1 MPVQSAVVVGAG
13 IAGLST
19 ALSLAHHGISSDI
32 LEQAPQLGEVGAGLQ
47 LSPNASRV
55 LRTIGV
61 LDEIENHWRR
71 PDFINLASG
80 INLKMLAAVPAGSF
94 AENRW
99 GAPYGVLHR
108 STLQQ
113 SLLSAVLKNPL
124 IRLHLGTR
132 IENARRQGLSDLVG
146 HAAELVIG
154 ADGVWSRTR
163 AMIAGAPEVRFSGNV
178 AFRFTLPA
186 HSSPAFLDPAN
197 VTAYLGPSCHL
208 VAYPLREIGGY
219 NIVAIGAGISPGET
233 WSATGT
239 DAQKALLAQAFGRW
253 HPSLRAMI
261 TSAPALNYWPLFEA
275 GPGRWHGG
283 GDTVLVGDAAHAM
296 MPFSAQGAA
305 MAIEDG
311 FDLAA
316 LLARH
321 PLATALERYQTLR
334 QARAARVRQRGAFN
348 KFAYHARGP
357 IRMGR
362 DLVLALRSPESLAG
376 DLDWLYGYSAGE
388 QL

>member
-1 MPVQSAVVVGAG
+1 MPVTSAVVVGAG

-19 ALSLAHHGISSDI
+19 ALSLAHHGIHADI

-55 LRTIGV
+55 LQALGV
-61 LDEIENHWRR
+61 LQDIEAHWRR
-71 PDFINLASG
+71 PDYINLASG
-80 INLKMLAAVPAGSF
+80 LSLKTLAAVPAGSF

-113 SLLSAVLKNPL
+113 SLLSVVLKNPL

-132 IENARRQGLSDLVG
+132 IEDAGRKQLAELVG
-146 HAAELVIG
+146 HSPDVVIG

-163 AMIAGAPEVRFSGNV
+163 IMIPGAPEVSFSGNV
-178 AFRFTLPA
+178 AWRFTLPA
-186 HSSPAFLDPAN
+186 KGGPGFLDPAN
-197 VTAYLGPSCHL
+197 VTAYLGPNCHL
-208 VAYPLREIGGY
+208 VAYPLREISGY
-219 NIVAIGAGISPGET
+219 NIVAISAGVSPGET

-239 DAQKALLAQAFGRW
+239 EAQKALLARAFAGW
-253 HPSLRAMI
+253 HPSLQSMI
-261 TSAPALNYWPLFEA
+261 ASAPALNYWPLFQA
-275 GPGRWHGG
+275 GPGQWHGG

-316 LLARH
+316 LLAHH
-321 PLATALERYQTLR
+321 PLQTALDRYQSLR

-348 KFAYHARGP
+348 KFVYHARGP

-362 DLVLALRSPESLAG
+362 DLVLALRPPQSLAS
-376 DLDWLYGYSAGE
+376 DLDWLYGYRAGE
-388 QL
+388 QV